1 MELAISSSESESD
14 SNDIPVISNPEP
26 VKIPS
31 IKPPTP
37 IEKIENIQKYTI
49 QDTNEN
55 KYEISFYLTKSI
67 NFEVKKIGEIIPEMY
82 FNSFDLSTLNN
93 ICKIFSLCNTCKEAF
108 DYINEFFKQKK
119 ASINNLNENLNII
132 VMIPVM
138 MKEQEVT
145 FNLKKKVNKK
155 DDLILQLCDVMKEM
169 KKEILE
175 LKLENSSLK
184 ERISKIEKWK
194 KEEEEEKKRREEE
207 EKKRREEEE
216 KKKFPSLIMTKK
228 EQKELIIKKFEGRG
242 KKINSLNLLFR
253 ASRDGDQSSVVHNK
267 IDGKNEIIMIV
278 ETIKGLKF
286 GGYTQIGFDSSNQ
299 NKNDSQ
305 AFLFS
310 FDKNKT
316 YDNNGN
322 YAIYCYSSDCP
333 YFFSHYGN
341 YNIKIPNSFYSNNG
355 YTTKKGDCFYTTED
369 YELNGGEEQFR
380 VKELEYFQINY
391 N

>member
-1 MELAISSSESESD
+1 ME
-14 SNDIPVISNPEP
+14 
-26 VKIPS
+26 
-31 IKPPTP
+31 PPTP

-49 QDTNEN
+49 QDSNEN

-67 NFEVKKIGEIIPEMY
+67 NFEVKKIGEIVPEIY

-194 KEEEEEKKRREEE
+194 KEKEEEKKRREEE